1 MTRHKVR
8 TLGPAQEK
16 KLRDLIAE
24 IKSSRFSVSFD
35 DLEQQWAYALSV
47 RDIVVQL
54 QTLALPILQ
63 GNGASRLSSLSVD
76 VDDLTSASEALATVD
91 ALVPTIED
99 LLSLTDMTDTGSG
112 GTCTGHCPQCRADRN
127 ARVLASEQSV
137 RIVDP
142 DPGGTF
148 VRVAFRILE
157 CLGCD
162 ALYVQKESHFSPE
175 VALEWNPVTQQ
186 TEPTPILRITHWPQ
200 PAVRNLPDWASQ
212 LPDGEL
218 RELLSELYGALDA
231 DHRVLAAIGTRTAFD
246 RAFVLKGADPNQ
258 NFREKQACLKARGV
272 ISEEE
277 QQLLTRLVEAGH
289 AAAHRAWKPDL
300 ETLLTLIKGL
310 ETFIYR
316 TLVQAPEVDAVSRA
330 VPVRT
335 SRLKRGT
342 PAS

>member
-1 MTRHKVR
+1 MTMHEAR

-16 KLRDLIAE
+16 KLRDLITE
-24 IKSSRFSVSFD
+24 IKNSSFTVSFD
-35 DLEQQWAYALSV
+35 ELEQQWAYALSV

-63 GNGASRLSSLSVD
+63 GDAASRLSSLSVD
-76 VDDLTSASEALATVD
+76 VDDFTSASGALATID
-91 ALVPTIED
+91 ALIPAIED
-99 LLSLTDMTDTGSG
+99 LLSRTDKPDTGSRG
-112 GTCTGHCPQCRADRN
+112 ICTGHCPQCRADRN
-127 ARVLASEQSV
+127 ARVLASEKSV
-137 RIVDP
+137 RVVDP

-148 VRVAFRILE
+148 VRDVFRILG

-175 VALEWNPVTQQ
+175 MALEWNPVTEQ
-186 TEPTPILRITHWPQ
+186 TEPTPNLNTTHWPQ
-200 PAVRNLPDWASQ
+200 PAVHDRPDWATQ

-231 DHRVLAAIGTRTAFD
+231 DYRVLAAIGTRTAFD

-258 NFREKQACLKARGV
+258 NFQEKQACLKARGV

-277 QQLLTRLVEAGH
+277 QQLLTRLIEAGH

-300 ETLLTLIKGL
+300 ETLLTLVKGL
-310 ETFIYR
+310 EAFLYR
-316 TLVQAPEVDAVSRA
+316 TLVQAPEIDAVSRA
-330 VPVRT
+330 VPLR
-335 SRLKRGT
+335 T
-342 PAS
+342 PARKRDKPSS